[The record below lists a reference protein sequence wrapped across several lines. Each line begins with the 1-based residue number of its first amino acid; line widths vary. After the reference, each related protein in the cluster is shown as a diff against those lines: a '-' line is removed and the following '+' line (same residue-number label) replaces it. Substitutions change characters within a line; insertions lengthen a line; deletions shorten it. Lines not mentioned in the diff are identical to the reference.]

1 MEFKDLASN
10 GLALLALAFSI
21 YATFKAE
28 KNSREER
35 KRTIRGQL
43 TDVLGKLT
51 SLNID
56 GAKLAHEARGDK
68 NYAEFIGSALS
79 QQNGFLLDQA
89 DFLSEQIPALVTTY
103 EFNTIALACVNA
115 GDTMRA
121 EKYHRRAIAVAPPGL
136 YKSQATRS
144 YALFLFGQGRPKE
157 GRQHFRSGV
166 LARCDALAVRR
177 AARRHRRMALH
188 AGGTGAGGATRA
200 VPIRRRRGVR
210 FPQRSGP

>member
-1 MEFKDLASN
+1 MDYKDLASN
-10 GLALLALAFSI
+10 GLALLALAFSS

-28 KNSREER
+28 RNSREER

-68 NYAEFIGSALS
+68 GYAELIGGALS

-89 DFLSEQIPALVTTY
+89 DFLSEQIPSLVTTY

-115 GDTMRA
+115 GDTIRA
-121 EKYHRRAIAVAPPGL
+121 EKYHRRAVAVAPPGL

-144 YALFLFGQGRPKE
+144 YASFLFGQGRAKE
-157 GRQHFRSGV
+157 GREHFRLALKLMKGEDN
-166 LARCDALAVRR
+166 LTRWTNGTTYQWWARCEL
-177 AARRHRRMALH
+177 
-188 AGGTGAGGATRA
+188 
-200 VPIRRRRGVR
+200 
-210 FPQRSGP
+210 Q